1 MHKEAIIALRKAQE
15 EMKQQAD
22 KEWKEA
28 EEQNKGDK
36 IILST
41 KNLVLKKRPAKK
53 LTEWYIELYIIEKI
67 ISSNVVKLRLL
78 LTMRSHLVNNISRVV
93 RYREPVKKQK
103 LEIPKLVEVN
113 RVEKWE
119 VKKY

>member
-1 MHKEAIIALRKAQE
+1 
-15 EMKQQAD
+15 
-22 KEWKEA
+22 
-28 EEQNKGDK
+28 
-36 IILST
+36 
-41 KNLVLKKRPAKK
+41 
-53 LTEWYIELYIIEKI
+53 
-67 ISSNVVKLRLL
+67 
-78 LTMRSHLVNNISRVV
+78 MRSHLVNNISRVV

>member
-1 MHKEAIIALRKAQE
+1 
-15 EMKQQAD
+15 MKQQAD

-28 EEQNKGDK
+28 EKQNKGDK
-36 IILST
+36 VILST

-78 LTMRSHLVNNISRVV
+78 LTIRSHNISRVV
-93 RYREPVKKQK
+93 RYRESVKKQK
-103 LEIPKLVEVN
+103 LEIPKPVEVN
-113 RVEKWE
+113 RVEKWK

>member
-1 MHKEAIIALRKAQE
+1 
-15 EMKQQAD
+15 
-22 KEWKEA
+22 
-28 EEQNKGDK
+28 
-36 IILST
+36 LST

-103 LEIPKLVEVN
+103 LEIPKPVEVN
-113 RVEKWE
+113 RVEK
-119 VKKY
+119 

>member
-1 MHKEAIIALRKAQE
+1 M
-15 EMKQQAD
+15 
-22 KEWKEA
+22 
-28 EEQNKGDK
+28 
-36 IILST
+36 ST

-103 LEIPKLVEVN
+103 LEIPKPVEVN
-113 RVEKWE
+113 RVEKWK